1 VKARV
6 AAGACVLWA
15 LVGFVSGAQSS
26 LAAALQGRTEALGP
40 AITAG
45 LQQSLP
51 WIPAT
56 LLAVWMAA
64 RLPLTAVTWRRRLLP
79 HLAAVLAAAIVT
91 NALVVAT
98 YWAQQGVFR
107 GVGVLARQAVV
118 WGLSRIFVT
127 ALLYA
132 ATVAVTQAVDYWRAL
147 RTRELQL
154 ARLETQLERAR
165 LQVLNAQIRPHFLFN
180 TLHTIGQLWRSG
192 RSAEA
197 DAMLD
202 HLGSLFQKVISSTS
216 RTEVTLGEELA
227 MVRDYLAIEQ
237 VRFGDRM
244 TSRLEAGADALSC
257 LVPPLILQP
266 LVENAVK
273 HGVAASMEPA
283 EVSVVAAAV
292 NGRLVVTVSDEGPG
306 MGAPIATAGSGTGL
320 SNVRDRLQTL
330 FGDRQTLEALRRLPR
345 GTEVRLQIPAVREG
359 ESG

>member
-1 VKARV
+1 MKARI

-15 LVGFVSGAQSS
+15 LVGLVSGAQSS
-26 LAAALQGRTEALGP
+26 LAAALQGRAEALGP
-40 AITAG
+40 AVVTG

-56 LLAVWMAA
+56 LLAVWMAV
-64 RLPLTAVTWRRRLLP
+64 RLPLDAQTWRARIVP
-79 HLAAVLAAAIVT
+79 HLVAVLVAAFVT

-98 YWAQQGVFR
+98 YWVQQGVFR
-107 GVGVLARQAVV
+107 GFTTLARQAVI
-118 WGLSRIFVT
+118 WGLSRLFVT
-127 ALLYA
+127 AVLYA
-132 ATVAVTQAVDYWRAL
+132 ATVILTQAVEYWRAL

-154 ARLETQLERAR
+154 SRLETQLERAR

-216 RTEVTLGEELA
+216 RTEVTLGEEMA

-244 TSRLEAGADALSC
+244 TSRLDAGADALAC

-273 HGVAASMEPA
+273 HGVAASVEA
-283 EVSVVAAAV
+283 GEVAVVAAAE
-292 NGRLVVTVSDEGPG
+292 NGRLTVTVSDEGPG
-306 MGAPIATAGSGTGL
+306 IGALPMTPGSGTGL
-320 SNVRDRLQTL
+320 SNVRERLFGL
-330 FGDRQTLEALRRLPR
+330 FGDRQTLETLPRQPR
-345 GTEVRLQIPAVREG
+345 GTEVRLQIPAVRERDG
-359 ESG
+359 G

>member
-1 VKARV
+1 MSARV

-15 LVGFVSGAQSS
+15 LVGLVSGAQSS
-26 LAAALQGRTEALGP
+26 LAASLQGRTESLGP
-40 AITAG
+40 AIAVG

-64 RLPLTAVTWRRRLLP
+64 RLPLTTNTWRRRVWLHLL
-79 HLAAVLAAAIVT
+79 AVLAAAFVT
-91 NALVVAT
+91 HALVVAT
-98 YWAQQGVFR
+98 FWAQQGVFR
-107 GVGVLARQAVV
+107 GASNLARQAAI
-118 WGLSRIFVT
+118 WGLSRLFVT
-127 ALLYA
+127 AVLYV
-132 ATVAVTQAVDYWRAL
+132 ATVAVTQAVEYWRAL

-154 ARLETQLERAR
+154 SRLETQLERAR

-227 MVRDYLAIEQ
+227 MVREYLAIEQ

-244 TSRLEAGADALSC
+244 TSRVGAGGDALSC

-273 HGVAASMEPA
+273 HGVAASVEPA
-283 EVSVVAAAV
+283 EVAVVAV
-292 NGRLVVTVSDEGPG
+292 TKNGRLIVSVSDQGPG
-306 MGAPIATAGSGTGL
+306 MGAVPLTAGSGTGL
-320 SNVRDRLQTL
+320 SNVRERLQGL
-330 FGDRQTLEALRRLPR
+330 FGDRQSLETRRREPR
-345 GTEVRLQIPAVREG
+345 GTEVRLEIPAVRESDG
-359 ESG
+359 G